1 MLQDRGLDVVGV
13 AADGREAVE
22 LAARAEPTI
31 ALVDVGLPDQSGLA
45 VGRQILK
52 VCPDVYLIGLT
63 ALDDQRLVEE
73 AVRSGFRAYV
83 MKDTDLDT
91 LVTSIDAV
99 IRGELVLP
107 ERAPKGNWSRPSAP
121 DRETGLLVR
130 QLTPREREV
139 LVLLAE
145 GAASKEIAA
154 RLGVSANTVRTHI
167 QSILTKLQV
176 HSRLEAAAFAIRSG
190 VVDAVGL

>member
-1 MLQDRGLDVVGV
+1 VGV

-22 LAARAEPTI
+22 LAVRAEPTL
-31 ALVDVGLPDQSGLA
+31 ALVDIGLPDQSGLA

-52 VCPDVYLIGLT
+52 VCPDVYLVGLT
-63 ALDDQRLVEE
+63 ALDDHRLVEE

-83 MKDTDLDT
+83 MKDTDLET
-91 LVTSIDAV
+91 LVSSIDAV
-99 IRGELVLP
+99 IRGEVVLP
-107 ERAPKGNWSRPSAP
+107 ERGSRGNGVRSPAP

-139 LVLLAE
+139 LGLLAE
-145 GAASKEIAA
+145 GAASKTIAA

-190 VVDAVGL
+190 VVDPVGSSDRT

>member
-1 MLQDRGLDVVGV
+1 
-13 AADGREAVE
+13 
-22 LAARAEPTI
+22 
-31 ALVDVGLPDQSGLA
+31 
-45 VGRQILK
+45 
-52 VCPDVYLIGLT
+52 
-63 ALDDQRLVEE
+63 
-73 AVRSGFRAYV
+73 
-83 MKDTDLDT
+83 MKNTDLDT

-99 IRGELVLP
+99 IRGEVVLP
-107 ERAPKGNWSRPSAP
+107 ERGPRGNGARSSAP

-145 GAASKEIAA
+145 GAASKTIAA

-190 VVDAVGL
+190 VVDPIGATDRT